1 MKKVV
6 ISEEQILSEIQKVL
20 NENRKVIK
28 LPNQNPQPA
37 PMPQAPMP
45 QANTQMPMD
54 PADSSAMG
62 GDPGADAMGGNM
74 PMDGGE
80 QSEFDTNF
88 DAGVE
93 ADEDSDPKH
102 YIQQLTGKLSQSI
115 NSFNSE
121 QSDPG
126 LSKYVASMIIA
137 ATCKNLDDKQKK
149 ELIDKINGAQ
159 NDEPSDDMDDN
170 GMDGSENG
178 ENLED
183 NIPVDN
189 GDVEQTPMPTN
200 EMVMTKKDLLNAV
213 NGSSEKQKPLNERFL
228 TRKELT
234 EMFPIDGDEK
244 PLDIE
249 KNKKCPK
256 AWQSKYK

>member
-1 MKKVV
+1 MKKIV
-6 ISEEQILSEIQKVL
+6 IAEDKILSEIQKVL

-28 LPNQNPQPA
+28 IPNQNPQPA
-37 PMPQAPMP
+37 PMPQTPMP
-45 QANTQMPMD
+45 QANAQMPMD
-54 PADSSAMG
+54 PADSSAMD
-62 GDPGADAMGGNM
+62 GDPGADAIGGNM
-74 PMDGGE
+74 PMDNGGE

-93 ADEDSDPKH
+93 ADEDSDPKR

-149 ELIDKINGAQ
+149 ELIEKINGAQ
-159 NDEPSDDMDDN
+159 SDESSDDMGEEDIENPEEEMPMDD
-170 GMDGSENG
+170 GGA
-178 ENLED
+178 
-183 NIPVDN
+183 
-189 GDVEQTPMPTN
+189 EQNPLPM
-200 EMVMTKKDLLNAV
+200 
-213 NGSSEKQKPLNERFL
+213 NERVILKRDVMKSVPINERIL
-228 TRKELT
+228 TKRDLM
-234 EMFPIDGDEK
+234 EMFPINADDESK
-244 PLDIE
+244 PMDIE

-256 AWQSKYK
+256 AWQSKFK

>member
-1 MKKVV
+1 MKKIV
-6 ISEEQILSEIQKVL
+6 ISEEKILSEIQRVI

-28 LPNQNPQPA
+28 LPNQNSQPA
-37 PMPQAPMP
+37 PMPQTPMP
-45 QANTQMPMD
+45 QADAQMPMN
-54 PADSSAMG
+54 PADPSGMG
-62 GDPGADAMGGNM
+62 GDPGADAMGDNI

-149 ELIDKINGAQ
+149 ELIDKINGTQ
-159 NDEPSDDMDDN
+159 SDEPSDDMGDDMGSDENIENSEGDMSMDN
-170 GMDGSENG
+170 GSA
-178 ENLED
+178 
-183 NIPVDN
+183 
-189 GDVEQTPMPTN
+189 EQN
-200 EMVMTKKDLLNAV
+200 
-213 NGSSEKQKPLNERFL
+213 PLPINERIL
-228 TRKELT
+228 TKRELM
-234 EMFPIDGDEK
+234 EMFPIDNDEENK
-244 PLDIE
+244 PMDIE
-249 KNKKCPK
+249 RNKKCPK
-256 AWQSKYK
+256 AWQSKFK

>member
-1 MKKVV
+1 MKKIV
-6 ISEEQILSEIQKVL
+6 IAEDKILSEIQKVL

-28 LPNQNPQPA
+28 IPNQNPQPA

-45 QANTQMPMD
+45 ASPMPQDGQQPMDMAEPEANPMGGDMPMD
-54 PADSSAMG
+54 
-62 GDPGADAMGGNM
+62 N
-74 PMDGGE
+74 GGE

-93 ADEDSDPKH
+93 ADEDSDPKR

-149 ELIDKINGAQ
+149 ELIEKINGAQ
-159 NDEPSDDMDDN
+159 SDESSDDMGEEDIENPEEEMPMDD
-170 GMDGSENG
+170 GGA
-178 ENLED
+178 
-183 NIPVDN
+183 
-189 GDVEQTPMPTN
+189 EQNPLPM
-200 EMVMTKKDLLNAV
+200 
-213 NGSSEKQKPLNERFL
+213 NERVILKRDVMKSTPINERIL
-228 TRKELT
+228 TKRDLM
-234 EMFPIDGDEK
+234 EMFPINADDESK
-244 PLDIE
+244 PMDIE

-256 AWQSKYK
+256 AWQSKFK